1 MGNAKSLAHTRW
13 NCKYHI
19 VFAPKYRRQVFYGEK
34 KAAVGEILRRLCGWK
49 GANILEAACCPDHIR
64 MVLEILPK
72 MSVSSF
78 MGYLKGKSSLM
89 LCEQFG
95 ELKLKYRNREFWCRS
110 YHVDTL
116 GKNTAKTKEY
126 IARQL
131 EADKPGTR
139 LSLPCPGSPFTEHP
153 LDPKKT
159 CPRRL
164 AMVDKH
170 RARLAP

>member
-89 LCEQFG
+89 LSSTLVNASSSTVTASSGAPATTWIRWARILRRQ
-95 ELKLKYRNREFWCRS
+95 RNTLPANSKQTSRE
-110 YHVDTL
+110 
-116 GKNTAKTKEY
+116 
-126 IARQL
+126 
-131 EADKPGTR
+131 PGF
-139 LSLPCPGSPFTEHP
+139 PFP
-153 LDPKKT
+153 AP
-159 CPRRL
+159 
-164 AMVDKH
+164 A
-170 RARLAP
+170 ARLRSTPLTRKKLAQDALQW